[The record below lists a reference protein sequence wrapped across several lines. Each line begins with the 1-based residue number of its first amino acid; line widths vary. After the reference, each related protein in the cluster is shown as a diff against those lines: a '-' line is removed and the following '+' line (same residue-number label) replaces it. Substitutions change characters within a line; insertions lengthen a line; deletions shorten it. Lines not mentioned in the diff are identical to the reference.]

1 MSANLKREQFSFS
14 RGNVNAINRKHEKYY
29 LCEHSDASAHD
40 LPNLTCYVDVCVWFD
55 VCVCVLCIDW
65 NADQPF
71 IFHGIEMMYTLR
83 RERKNP
89 EEPGD
94 LLAFSPHHYSRRFI
108 DLPIAINSDM
118 FWHNCFF
125 IFNFNLWWYLKRLSS
140 VVSMAFLAIAIFSI
154 AFEDSEH
161 FFSLI
166 ISNTFRKNVLWNIK
180 RRKKIGKDIFP

>member
-1 MSANLKREQFSFS
+1 MRA
-14 RGNVNAINRKHEKYY
+14 
-29 LCEHSDASAHD
+29 
-40 LPNLTCYVDVCVWFD
+40 LTICPIVLGMWMCVCVIWC
-55 VCVCVLCIDW
+55 VCVCVVHRLKCWPTVYFSW
-65 NADQPF
+65 NRNDVYF
-71 IFHGIEMMYTLR
+71 DKE
-83 RERKNP
+83 REKKT

-125 IFNFNLWWYLKRLSS
+125 IFNFYLWWYLKRLSS

-154 AFEDSEH
+154 AFGDSEH

-180 RRKKIGKDIFP
+180 RRKKMGKDVFHRFWKHFSVHSS